1 MIHDFWLDAMLKDA
15 SRRRAYQ
22 RELLAAK
29 RQSIRPRASIQSLL
43 GMVRAA
49 RASENQAAARLR
61 QSYTGGAI

>member
-22 RELLAAK
+22 HELLAAK
-29 RQSIRPRASIQSLL
+29 RQSIRPRPHIKDLL
-43 GMVRAA
+43 NMARAA

-61 QSYTGGAI
+61 QSYQGSTI